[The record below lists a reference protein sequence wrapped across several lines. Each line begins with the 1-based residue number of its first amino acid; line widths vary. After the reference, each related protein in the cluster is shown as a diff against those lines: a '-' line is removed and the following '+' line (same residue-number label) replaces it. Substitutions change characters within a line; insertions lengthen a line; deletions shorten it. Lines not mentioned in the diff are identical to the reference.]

1 MSFYPSILIAALA
14 VVGGFGVLWDRHHRG
29 NEKQGNEKQPK
40 GIGVRVIQ
48 LFAVFMLVPAIV
60 ILASTNNLDTQA
72 AGTLL
77 ATIVGYVLSGIGK
90 DE

>member
-1 MSFYPSILIAALA
+1 MSCWPAVLIAVLA
-14 VVGGFGVLWDRHHRG
+14 ILGGGGVLWDRHRRDP
-29 NEKQGNEKQPK
+29 PK

-48 LFAVFMLVPAIV
+48 LFSVFMLVPAIV
-60 ILASTNNLDTQA
+60 ILATTDHLEKQT

-77 ATIVGYVLSGIGK
+77 ATVVGYVLSGIGK